1 VKLSEGGRRDILM
14 KEDLNSGLYQV
25 KGDHRNDATFYK
37 DWEQLEDL
45 EAKRPMTKEDF
56 FRCKPLPS
64 HRSCGR
70 EQQSS
75 TLLIGILR
83 SKLGATFPPVEPP
96 MQRKRQLSIRY

>member
-1 VKLSEGGRRDILM
+1 LEDACGEAEVKRVKLSEGGRRDILM

-25 KGDHRNDATFYK
+25 KGGHRNDATFYK

-70 EQQSS
+70 EQQSFHFAYWD
-75 TLLIGILR
+75 T
-83 SKLGATFPPVEPP
+83 EE
-96 MQRKRQLSIRY
+96 